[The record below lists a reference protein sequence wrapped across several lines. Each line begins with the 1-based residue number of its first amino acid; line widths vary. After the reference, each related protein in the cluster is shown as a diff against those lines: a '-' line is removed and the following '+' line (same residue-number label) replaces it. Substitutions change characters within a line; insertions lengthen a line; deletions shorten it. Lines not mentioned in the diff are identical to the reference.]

1 MLELFNNLTNP
12 EWLMQYG
19 GLYFVALIVFAE
31 TGLFIGFFLPG
42 DTLLFIAGMMIA
54 AALSPF
60 DVSTANLVYWVALI
74 STAGIIGN
82 YIGYWFGRRSGDML
96 FQRKDTWLFKKRHL
110 YQAKEFYEKKGGGAI
125 VLARFLPIVR
135 TFAPIVAGVV
145 KMDARKFS
153 FYNIVGSFAWVGSI
167 VTAGYL
173 LGDNAWVKGN
183 LEKIIIGIVVVT
195 TTPVVVKMIKGRK
208 KPTMVVPLPVTQME
222 AEEEEVQKADR
233 V

>member
-1 MLELFNNLTNP
+1 MLEQFNNLTNP

-54 AALSPF
+54 SALSPF
-60 DVSTANLVYWVALI
+60 DASAMNLAYWIALI
-74 STAGIIGN
+74 SVAGVLGN

-110 YQAKEFYEKKGGGAI
+110 YQAKEFYERKGGGAI

-145 KMDARKFS
+145 KMDAHKFS
-153 FYNIVGSFAWVGSI
+153 FYNVAGSLAWVGSI

-195 TTPVVVKMIKGRK
+195 TAPVVIKMLKGRK
-208 KPTMVVPLPVTQME
+208 RPTMVIPLPLSTI
-222 AEEEEVQKADR
+222 EEEDATGAQQNGK
-233 V
+233 

>member
-1 MLELFNNLTNP
+1 MLELFHNLTNP

-60 DVSTANLVYWVALI
+60 DSSIANLAYWVALI
-74 STAGIIGN
+74 AAAGIVGN
-82 YIGYWFGRRSGDML
+82 YVGYWFGRRSGDML

-125 VLARFLPIVR
+125 VLARFLPMVR
-135 TFAPIVAGVV
+135 TFAPIIAGVV
-145 KMDARKFS
+145 KMDAKKFS
-153 FYNIVGSFAWVGSI
+153 FYNIVGSLAWVGSI
-167 VTAGYL
+167 VSAGYL
-173 LGDNAWVKGN
+173 LGENAWVKGN

-195 TTPVVVKMIKGRK
+195 TTPVLVKMLKGRK
-208 KPTMVVPLPVTQME
+208 KPTMVVPLPVTQ
-222 AEEEEVQKADR
+222 AEDTETDQQTEPK
-233 V
+233 